1 MFVHWGF
8 QRRQSKLWSSE
19 CHVLH
24 HDCLLGT
31 QGFYSTLLQCT
42 ARRTGPMLPGL
53 ILASFLLHEV
63 LVMYLRCIKA

>member
-1 MFVHWGF
+1 MLDLGRLFTGGF
-8 QRRQSKLWSSE
+8 RGDRSELWSSE

-42 ARRTGPMLPGL
+42 VRRTGPILQDL
-53 ILASFLLHEV
+53 VLASFLLHEV
-63 LVMYLRCIKA
+63 LVMY